1 MVVVVVEVGRG
12 VWGGGRGIEG
22 IEGCLAGGFGA
33 YWVKENKT
41 RHLAEESG

>member
-22 IEGCLAGGFGA
+22 IEGCLAGVSEHIGSKKIKR
-33 YWVKENKT
+33 VI
-41 RHLAEESG
+41 